1 MGLADLLFLL
11 GDWIMSEEKTLFQ
24 KIADKEI
31 PSEEVYSDEDYYAF
45 RDLNPGAPTH
55 ILVIPRKP
63 IPKITDATEAD
74 AALLG
79 RLFLVANKIAEAE
92 GLTEKGFRYVINCGD
107 DGEQT
112 VYHLHLHLLG
122 GRPLSWPPG

>member
-1 MGLADLLFLL
+1 
-11 GDWIMSEEKTLFQ
+11 MSEEKTLFQ

-79 RLFLVANKIAEAE
+79 RLFLVANKIAETE

-107 DGEQT
+107 DGGQT
-112 VYHLHLHLLG
+112 VYHFHLHLLG

>member
-1 MGLADLLFLL
+1 MA
-11 GDWIMSEEKTLFQ
+11 EEKTLFQ

-31 PSEEVYSDEDYYAF
+31 PSEEVYSDEEFYAF
-45 RDLNPGAPTH
+45 RDLHPGAPTH
-55 ILVIPRKP
+55 VLIIPRKP
-63 IPKITDATEAD
+63 IPKITDATEED

-79 RLFLVANKIAEAE
+79 RLFLVANKVAEQE
-92 GLTEKGFRYVINCGD
+92 GLAEKGFRYVINCGD
-107 DGEQT
+107 EGGQT